1 MPRPFG
7 EGSLIRILLPRLK
20 AFGLLLCRVRQLQ
33 NCKRICI
40 PGYLPLKPVITICA
54 DTLVNVLNLLLMSIV
69 GPCALKVSFYYYTHT
84 GKKKRL
90 LEENREEG
98 RERRGIVQLKKPPS
112 VAAFVGME
120 LQYRESSLTLQVT
133 ARGS

>member
-1 MPRPFG
+1 
-7 EGSLIRILLPRLK
+7 
-20 AFGLLLCRVRQLQ
+20 
-33 NCKRICI
+33 
-40 PGYLPLKPVITICA
+40 
-54 DTLVNVLNLLLMSIV
+54 MSIV
-69 GPCALKVSFYYYTHT
+69 GPCALKVFFYYYTHT

-98 RERRGIVQLKKPPS
+98 RERGGIVQLKKPPS

-133 ARGS
+133 AHGSWTPDTICRDAACP